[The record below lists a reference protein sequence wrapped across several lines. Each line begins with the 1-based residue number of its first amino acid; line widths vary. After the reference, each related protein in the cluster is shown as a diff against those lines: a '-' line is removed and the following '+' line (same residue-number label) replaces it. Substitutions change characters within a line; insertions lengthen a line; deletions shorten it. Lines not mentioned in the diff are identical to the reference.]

1 MTSEVRA
8 AAVEAA
14 AAERAFAAIEEVA
27 RLTVILAVVRMSEM
41 AAVAGAV
48 ARAAA
53 ESAFAAMEEVAT
65 VIPGSFHFFSAQPRS
80 ARRTGLP

>member
-1 MTSEVRA
+1 
-8 AAVEAA
+8 
-14 AAERAFAAIEEVA
+14 
-27 RLTVILAVVRMSEM
+27 MSEM

-80 ARRTGLP
+80 ARRTGAEGDVLRYVQAAGPTLAWDDPVV